1 MGNWL
6 PDFAQEFAPL
16 MKRLLVL
23 IFAALLT
30 STSIAQ
36 AEALPNTF
44 TIKGA
49 GFGHGVGL
57 SQIGA
62 KGQALEG
69 KSAVEILNYYFPTSQ
84 VVPVSDT
91 ATIRVNLAHQVS
103 NIKISLSKNLLN
115 NQWALTAGETGT
127 PLSGSTPITFS
138 LLGQQITAGNY
149 GVADYW
155 TLRWNESTT
164 TVVVP
169 NDSTSTTLAHG
180 YIQVKPVLVKG
191 IGYRIEVTNTLNL
204 RDHYLWGVSE
214 VSSSWPAAAMQAQA
228 IASRT
233 YALSR
238 MGSIRKEC
246 DCNIYNHKY
255 DQVYAG
261 YSKENEPKYGALWKA
276 AVSATNV
283 DTSTALAITYK
294 GKPIN
299 VFFSSSSGGATAT
312 AKDVWGTD
320 YPYLVSV
327 PDPWSLDAKL
337 NPKYNAWSVTVTQKA
352 MAAAFGLPDVA
363 RYVVTARTS
372 TSAVLTLT
380 ATSSKGVTA
389 RLAVGLFKTRLK
401 IPSSW
406 FNLPTTVLIPTPP
419 PITESSTPTS

>member
-1 MGNWL
+1 
-6 PDFAQEFAPL
+6 
-16 MKRLLVL
+16 MKRFLIVL
-23 IFAALLT
+23 TTALLT
-30 STSIAQ
+30 STSLAH
-36 AEALPNTF
+36 AEAVPSSF
-44 TIKGA
+44 TIKGT

-62 KGQALEG
+62 KGQALAG

-84 VVPVSDT
+84 VIPVSDT

-103 NIKISLSKNLLN
+103 NIKISLTKNLLN
-115 NQWALTAGETGT
+115 NQWSLTAGDTGT
-127 PLSGSTPITFS
+127 PITGSSPLIFS
-138 LLGQQITAGNY
+138 MLGQQISAGNF
-149 GVADYW
+149 GAADYW

-169 NDSTSTTLAHG
+169 TDATSTTISHG
-180 YIQVKPVLVKG
+180 FLQLRPVLVKG

-204 RDHYLWGVSE
+204 RDQYLWGVSE
-214 VSSSWPAAAMQAQA
+214 VPSSWPAAAMQAQA

-238 MGSIRKEC
+238 MSAIRKEC
-246 DCNIYNHKY
+246 DCNIYNQKY

-261 YSKENEPKYGALWKA
+261 FSKESEPKYGALWKA

-283 DTSTALAITYK
+283 DTNTALAITYQ

-337 NPKYNAWSVTVTQKA
+337 NPKYNAWSRTISQNA
-352 MAAAFGLPDVA
+352 MANAFGLPDVA
-363 RYVVTARTS
+363 RYVVTARSS
-372 TSAVLTLT
+372 TAAVLSLT
-380 ATSSKGVTA
+380 ATSSRGVKA
-389 RLAVGLFKTRLK
+389 KLAVGLFKSRLK

-406 FNLPTTVLIPTPP
+406 FDLPTTVVIPQQ
-419 PITESSTPTS
+419 TESSTATN